1 MSPGSELSWCG
12 LSQIARPAI
21 GLLDMPTDDAASAP
35 TEEEDTVNSFFVMF
49 LKKLTELIPITV
61 QVDAS
66 EGANMGDILE

>member
-1 MSPGSELSWCG
+1 
-12 LSQIARPAI
+12 
-21 GLLDMPTDDAASAP
+21 MPTDDAASAP